1 MQQSKVDE
9 DQAESKLRQLSNPQI
24 KLPLHSES
32 LSQSPSPTPQG
43 LEEVQQ
49 LQASQEASQPSQ
61 TKMKK

>member
-49 LQASQEASQPSQ
+49 S
-61 TKMKK
+61 